1 MVGVLLCFLAKESEE
16 VFVHLTDEVGKRNGF
31 QSSHLGIVVG
41 NESGGVFVSFEKQA
55 VERTREQ
62 GLLVVMNAE
71 TEIKTMLEKLL
82 ELLGITAITVPYPRL
97 TGIEFASDGEDIV
110 NSPYA
115 MQKEGFAKRFT
126 ALYFLAKDLKLKVV
140 RRVAKAVESAFA
152 NSDGKL
158 RK

>member
-41 NESGGVFVSFEKQA
+41 NESGGVFVSFEKQV
-55 VERTREQ
+55 VERTGEQ

-71 TEIKTMLEKLL
+71 TEIKTMLEKLQ
-82 ELLGITAITVPYPRL
+82 ELLGIASVTVPYPRL
-97 TGIEFASDGEDIV
+97 MGIEFASDGEDIV
-110 NSPYA
+110 NSSYA
-115 MQKEGFAKRFT
+115 MQEEGFAKCFT
-126 ALYFLAKDLKLKVV
+126 TLYFLAKDLKLKVV
-140 RRVAKAVESAFA
+140 RRVAQAVESAFA